1 MDKLADL
8 VTDTADTSTLLLP
21 DRLSLRALHTRAR
34 RKVKKRI
41 EKSLAKK
48 NEESILVND
57 TLAIDDITEEN
68 EVNEDVD
75 DNYDKEEEVHDVGL
89 KPHVGEYWQ
98 TGNREGNYRYVIVES
113 VQLDFVSVKYFKA
126 SYKGSTEHRQEDDT
140 YPPHTICT
148 EDLGKKVSPP
158 RVEKRG
164 KRTFYHFE
172 EEEMA

>member
-1 MDKLADL
+1 MDKLAAL

-21 DRLSLRALHTRAR
+21 DKLSLRALHTRAR

-48 NEESILVND
+48 NEESTLVND
-57 TLAIDDITEEN
+57 TLAIDDIMEEN

-75 DNYDKEEEVHDVGL
+75 DNDDKEEEVIDVGL
-89 KPHVGEYWQ
+89 KPQVGEFWQ
-98 TGNREGNYRYVIVES
+98 TGNRAGNYRYVIVES
-113 VQLDFVSVKYFKA
+113 VQLDFISVKYFKA
-126 SYKGSTEHRQEDDT
+126 SYTGSTEHREEDDT
-140 YPPHTICT
+140 YPICT